1 MAEEEKRVPN
11 YNPEEDDKEYIGTK
25 LLDSIERGVGNWY
38 QDERTLEGWEY
49 LNPLSV
55 ATATAIRGVEGV
67 GWVLGNTPGASQLL
81 QGIGWAEDRLAEG
94 ARNISGALTPDL
106 DPRFAGWGSRLAT
119 AILADKGLR
128 KANVAGKLS
137 KGYSKVKSAVKETIE
152 EGAERAAVRSGK
164 KYTSTRPETM
174 SDVWVDDDLAGP
186 AHTYERYSKKG
197 YYPKNPPADLWDDTP
212 EMTKPQSTAYGD
224 DLSVVPTDDLKGL
237 EKVSQATGEP
247 IDVIALREGLLNRID
262 NPELPS
268 ISDELN
274 KIAAKNKLEAQ
285 LKRMDEAAGIQQKQV
300 QKNRAQFSRVL
311 KRRIRQYVE
320 EFKGSD
326 ADINEILSE
335 TNRIFKKEGAT
346 HLRIRQGVAWLNSY
360 FNKLGREISED
371 GLSMRQLRIADIDGK
386 PRLVHDNASG
396 KGIKIY
402 KSAFE
407 KDHTKARTIF
417 EQLAKLSDD
426 PELFA
431 GADFSDNLNA
441 VLTVFNRA
449 KKDFDVKGIAIPD
462 EVLRATGSSTS
473 LRELVRRNLDPKF
486 DAKFQR
492 IPERFRE
499 TARKHMIEDIVHTKS
514 KNISKL
520 GIQRIVNRHL
530 RWWDEFGDMM
540 VQLEDFV
547 PADVLK
553 QLDEQLK
560 VNPQEALLQLET
572 TNVWSQLSKS
582 LKDRWRQL
590 RDKFVQEE
598 GGLRRRPKPQF
609 YDKNY
614 D

>member
-55 ATATAIRGVEGV
+55 ATAGAIRGVEGV

-81 QGIGWAEDRLAEG
+81 QGIVWAEDRLAEG

-137 KGYSKVKSAVKETIE
+137 KGCSKVKSAVKETIE
-152 EGAERAAVRSGK
+152 EGAERATVRSGK

-174 SDVWVDDDLAGP
+174 SEVWVDDDITGP

-386 PRLVHDNASG
+386 PRVVHDNASG
-396 KGIKIY
+396 KGI
-402 KSAFE
+402 
-407 KDHTKARTIF
+407 
-417 EQLAKLSDD
+417 
-426 PELFA
+426 
-431 GADFSDNLNA
+431 
-441 VLTVFNRA
+441 NRA